1 MEHLFVVR
9 QIGIHHVMV
18 APITVRTV
26 WDAAMLDVATI
37 LLEHIAAGR
46 TTGECP

>member
-1 MEHLFVVR
+1 VEHLFVVR

-37 LLEHIAAGR
+37 QLEHIAAGPNPY
-46 TTGECP
+46 ECP